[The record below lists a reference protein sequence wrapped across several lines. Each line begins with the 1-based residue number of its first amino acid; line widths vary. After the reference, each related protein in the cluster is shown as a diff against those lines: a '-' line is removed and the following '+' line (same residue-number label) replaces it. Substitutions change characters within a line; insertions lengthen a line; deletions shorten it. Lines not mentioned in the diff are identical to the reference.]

1 MTKGLTHNTHKK
13 KFKQKKESPLKQEG
27 EEIGIVDK
35 LWGGNRFNVILC
47 DIGKSY
53 NASARGAI
61 ANMKISVGDI
71 VLCQKDE
78 SSTETKYYI
87 IWKYSKEESD
97 NLKRIGQLNIKS
109 TSIKS
114 NVMFEQDVNDIKEN
128 NITLDIDDI

>member
-1 MTKGLTHNTHKK
+1 MVQKGLTHKK
-13 KFKQKKESPLKQEG
+13 KFKQKKESPLKQSG
-27 EEIGIVDK
+27 EEYAIVDK
-35 LWGGNRFNVILC
+35 IMGGNRFNVILC

-53 NASARGAI
+53 NACARGAI
-61 ANMKISVGDI
+61 ANMKISMGDI

-78 SSTETKYYI
+78 SSSEIKYYI

-97 NLKRIGQLNIKS
+97 NLKKIGELNIKS

-114 NVMFEQDVNDIKEN
+114 NVMFEQDVTDIKTN

>member
-1 MTKGLTHNTHKK
+1 MVKGGTHTTHKK
-13 KFKQKKESPLKQEG
+13 KFKSNKESPSKQEG

-61 ANMKISVGDI
+61 ANMKISVGDT

-87 IWKYSKEESD
+87 IWKYNKGESD
-97 NLKRIGQLNIKS
+97 NLKRIGELNIKS
-109 TSIKS
+109 NSIKS
-114 NVMFEQDVNDIKEN
+114 NVMFEQDVNDIKEK
-128 NITLDIDDI
+128 NITIDIDDI